1 LPDLSVLTSSDVV
14 TAGAAHAVAIVRGL
28 SAPWTEAVAV
38 GPAYTVSGRSGDNL
52 ALHRAL
58 ADAPSGAVLVA
69 ALDGD
74 EPAGHY
80 GELMAI
86 AARRAGIA
94 GVVVDGT
101 IRDLARIRALRF
113 PVFFAGTAPNPAS
126 KAHRGSLGDPIVLRG
141 TTVNR
146 GDLMV
151 ADVDGIAVVRAG
163 DVDEVVT
170 RVRELQARE
179 EKLARLIGDGRTTIE
194 ALGLE
199 AT

>member
-1 LPDLSVLTSSDVV
+1 VL
-14 TAGAAHAVAIVRGL
+14 TAGAAHDIAVISGL

-38 GPAYTVSGRSGDNL
+38 GPAYTVSGKSGDNL

-58 ADAPSGAVLVA
+58 ANAPAGAVIVA
-69 ALDGD
+69 ALEGD

-113 PVFFAGTAPNPAS
+113 PVFFAGTAPKPAS
-126 KAHRGSLGDPIVLRG
+126 KAHRGSLGDPILVRG
-141 TTVNR
+141 ATVKS
-146 GDLMV
+146 GDLVV
-151 ADVDGIAVVRAG
+151 ADIDGIAVVRAG
-163 DVDEVVT
+163 DVDQVVK

-179 EKLARLIGDGRTTIE
+179 EHLARLIGDGRTTIE
-194 ALGLE
+194 ALDLE

>member
-1 LPDLSVLTSSDVV
+1 VL
-14 TAGAAHAVAIVRGL
+14 TAGAAHDIAVISGL

-38 GPAYTVSGRSGDNL
+38 GPAYTVSGKSGDNL

-58 ADAPSGAVLVA
+58 ANAPAGAVIVA
-69 ALDGD
+69 ALEGD

-101 IRDLARIRALRF
+101 IRDLARIRA
-113 PVFFAGTAPNPAS
+113 
-126 KAHRGSLGDPIVLRG
+126 HRGSLGDPILVRG
-141 TTVNR
+141 ATVKS
-146 GDLMV
+146 GDLVV
-151 ADVDGIAVVRAG
+151 ADIDGIAVVRAG
-163 DVDEVVT
+163 DVDQVVK

-179 EKLARLIGDGRTTIE
+179 EHLARLIGDGRTTIE
-194 ALGLE
+194 ALDLE